1 MFKCSN
7 VQMFKCEGGSF
18 HEGSI
23 FASHIVRWRPC
34 CCSYKRPRSCLLE
47 LIWRLLEVQLENVTD

>member
-7 VQMFKCEGGSF
+7 VQMFKCLNVRGGSF

-34 CCSYKRPRSCLLE
+34 CCSYKRPLSFLLVE
-47 LIWRLLEVQLENVTD
+47 ASGGAKT